1 VIRTLPLEVRS
12 SQGQR
17 AGLFSRTAAS
27 LIDVFVGAVVLVAG
41 YLAVAM
47 TLFVLRPRTFR
58 WPAPGRFA
66 LAVAGAA
73 IVVVYLVAGWT
84 TTGRTLGTQVMG
96 LRVVAQSGARLRIAR
111 ASVRAILCVFFPLG
125 LLWGAVDRRGR
136 AVHDLL
142 LRTAVIYDWRRGTL
156 VGLEDRAAPKRDPE
170 PRAAPAG
177 PDRFGSID
185 ASATDPC

>member
-1 VIRTLPLEVRS
+1 MIPTLPLEVRS

-27 LIDVFVGAVVLVAG
+27 LIDFFVGAVILVAG

-58 WPAPGRFA
+58 WPAPGRSV

-84 TTGRTLGTQVMG
+84 TTGRTFGTQLMG
-96 LRVVAQSGARLRIAR
+96 LRVVGQSGARLRIAR
-111 ASVRAILCVFFPLG
+111 ASARAILCVFFPLG

-136 AVHDLL
+136 ALHDLL
-142 LRTAVIYDWRRGTL
+142 LRTAVIYDWRRGSL
-156 VGLEDRAAPKRDPE
+156 VGPERAAPKRDPE
-170 PRAAPAG
+170 PPPEPAG
-177 PDRFGSID
+177 AERFGSIEVSG
-185 ASATDPC
+185 ADPC